1 MRLISTGHKRF
12 KAAATGLCLALGTAM
27 PALAWEEAPM
37 LAERVAAGELPPVDE
52 RLPAEPMVLEVLDEI
67 GEYGGTL
74 RRAILGG
81 GDQHNIVRTISNE
94 NLVRWSSDWSTIE
107 SNIAHR
113 WTVSEDATTYT
124 FELIEGI
131 RWSDGEPFTADD
143 IMFWYDVF
151 MDERLTPSKHP
162 NYVGS
167 SGPLE
172 VTKIDDYTVEFK
184 FGEPNGLFLQNMA
197 YGYGYYP
204 VNYPR
209 HYLEQFHADHNP
221 EIQAL
226 VDADPVAADWIQLFN
241 LKAGPLETPIFWQ
254 NPDRPTLHAWQLTA
268 PYGSTDRL
276 VAERNPYYWKV
287 DSEGN
292 QLPYIDRVTWDQ
304 VEDPETI
311 LLKAFNGEIDYMARH
326 IGRPAN
332 FAALTDNAERG
343 QYDFYQVGDI
353 TATQAALILNHNN
366 PDPVKRDI
374 VQNFDFRRALSHAMN
389 REEILDLI
397 YFGIGRAVQTSPHPL
412 APFYNEEWAVQYT
425 EYDPDL
431 ANELLDG
438 MGLDQ
443 KDSEGYRLGPDGE
456 RLTLIFLVADV
467 FGFQYPDVMELVS
480 GYAADVGIDIQVRAS
495 DRSRL
500 TEIVSSGE
508 HDGYIW
514 NCPGGL
520 VDAYTNPDCY
530 LPRLQVD
537 YWANDW
543 AAWGVGNSQGEEP
556 PAEIKAL
563 FETYA
568 VVTNSAN
575 PAEQEA
581 ALIDLID
588 QATGML
594 LTIGLYQS
602 EGAFGIA
609 RNNLRNYPD
618 PMPIAGQLWT
628 PAPYTA
634 QYFFEGG
641 DNLQ

>member
-1 MRLISTGHKRF
+1 MRLKITGPKPVRT
-12 KAAATGLCLALGTAM
+12 AATGLCIALTAAL

-37 LAERVAAGELPPVDE
+37 LAEQVAAGNLPPVDE
-52 RLPAEPMVLEVLDEI
+52 RLPAEPMVLEVLDEV
-67 GEYGGTL
+67 GVYGGTL

-81 GDQHNIVRTISNE
+81 GDQHNIVRLISNE
-94 NLVRWSSDWSTIE
+94 NLVRWSADWTTIE
-107 SNIAHR
+107 PNIAKG
-113 WTVSEDATTYT
+113 WTVSADATTFT

-143 IMFWYDVF
+143 IMFWAEVF
-151 MDERLTPSKHP
+151 NDERLTPSKHP
-162 NYVGS
+162 NFVGP
-167 SGPLE
+167 SGPVE

-184 FGEPNGLFLQNMA
+184 FADPNGLFIQNMA
-197 YGYGYYP
+197 YGFGYYV

-209 HYLEQFHADHNP
+209 HYLEQFHVDHNP
-221 EIQAL
+221 DVQAL
-226 VDADPVAADWIQLFN
+226 VDAEPAAADWVQLFN
-241 LKAGPLETPIFWQ
+241 LKAGPMHTPIFWQ
-254 NPDRPTLHAWQLTA
+254 NADRPTLHPWHLVEG
-268 PYGSTDRL
+268 YGSTDRV

-287 DSEGN
+287 DADGN

-304 VEDPETI
+304 VEDPESI

-332 FAALTDNAERG
+332 RAALGDNAERG
-343 QYDFYQVGDI
+343 QYGFYQVGDI
-353 TATQAALILNHNN
+353 TASQAALLLNHNN
-366 PDPVKRDI
+366 PDPAKRDV
-374 VQNFDFRRALSHAMN
+374 VQNVDFRRALSHAID
-389 REEILDLI
+389 RQEILDLI
-397 YFGIGRAVQTSPHPL
+397 YFGIGHAVQTSPHPL
-412 APFYNEEWAVQYT
+412 SPFYNEEWSARHT
-425 EYDPDL
+425 EFNPDL

-438 MGLDQ
+438 IGLDQ
-443 KDSEGYRLGPDGE
+443 RDDEGFRLGPDGE
-456 RLTLIFLVADV
+456 RFTLVFVVADV

-480 GYAADVGIDIQVRAS
+480 GYAADVGLDIQVRAS

-500 TEIVSSGE
+500 SEIVTAGD

-530 LPRLQVD
+530 LPRPQVVH
-537 YWANDW
+537 WAPEW
-543 AAWGVGNSQGEEP
+543 AAWGVDNTTGEEP
-556 PAEIKAL
+556 PEDIKAL
-563 FETYA
+563 FAAYETVLTSSDPA
-568 VVTNSAN
+568 V
-575 PAEQEA
+575 QEEA
-581 ALIDLID
+581 IKAMID
-588 QATGML
+588 QATDQL

>member
-1 MRLISTGHKRF
+1 MRLKFTGPKSVRT
-12 KAAATGLCLALGTAM
+12 AATGLCIALTAAL
-27 PALAWEEAPM
+27 PAQAWEEAPM
-37 LAERVAAGELPPVDE
+37 LAEQVAAGNLPPVDE
-52 RLPAEPMVLEVLDEI
+52 RLPADPMVLGVLDEV
-67 GEYGGTL
+67 GVYGGTL

-81 GDQHNIVRTISNE
+81 GDQHNIVRLISNE
-94 NLVRWSSDWSTIE
+94 NLVRWSADWTTIE
-107 SNIAHR
+107 PNIAR
-113 WTVSEDATTYT
+113 SWTVSDDATTFT

-143 IMFWYDVF
+143 IMFWAEVF
-151 MDERLTPSKHP
+151 NDERLTPSKHP
-162 NYVGS
+162 NFVGP
-167 SGPLE
+167 SGPVE
-172 VTKIDDYTVEFK
+172 VTKVDDYAVEFR
-184 FGEPNGLFLQNMA
+184 FADPNGLFIQNMA
-197 YGYGYYP
+197 YGFGYYV

-209 HYLEQFHADHNP
+209 HYLEKFHADHNP
-221 EIQAL
+221 DIQAL
-226 VDADPVAADWIQLFN
+226 VDAEPAAADWVQLFN
-241 LKAGPLETPIFWQ
+241 LKAGPMHTPIFWQ
-254 NPDRPTLHAWQLTA
+254 NADRPTLHPWHLVEG
-268 PYGSTDRL
+268 YGSTDRV

-287 DSEGN
+287 DADGN

-304 VEDPETI
+304 VEDSETI

-332 FAALTDNAERG
+332 RAALGDNAERG
-343 QYDFYQVGDI
+343 QYGFYQVGDI
-353 TATQAALILNHNN
+353 TASQAALLLNHNN
-366 PDPVKRDI
+366 PDPAKREV
-374 VQNFDFRRALSHAMN
+374 VQNIDFRRALSHAID
-389 REEILDLI
+389 RQEILDLI
-397 YFGIGRAVQTSPHPL
+397 YFGIGHAVQTSPHPL
-412 APFYNEEWAVQYT
+412 SPFYNEEWSARHT
-425 EYDPDL
+425 EFNPDL

-443 KDSEGYRLGPDGE
+443 KDDEGFRLGLDGE
-456 RLTLIFLVADV
+456 RLTLVFLVADV

-480 GYAADVGIDIQVRAS
+480 GYAADVGLDIQVRAS

-500 TEIVSSGE
+500 SEIVTAGE

-530 LPRLQVD
+530 LPRPQVVH
-537 YWANDW
+537 WAPDW
-543 AAWGVGNSQGEEP
+543 AAWGVDNTTGEEP
-556 PAEIKAL
+556 PEGIKAL
-563 FETYA
+563 FAAYETVLTSADPA
-568 VVTNSAN
+568 V
-575 PAEQEA
+575 QEEA
-581 ALIDLID
+581 IKAMID
-588 QATGML
+588 QATDQL

-634 QYFFEGG
+634 QFFFEGG